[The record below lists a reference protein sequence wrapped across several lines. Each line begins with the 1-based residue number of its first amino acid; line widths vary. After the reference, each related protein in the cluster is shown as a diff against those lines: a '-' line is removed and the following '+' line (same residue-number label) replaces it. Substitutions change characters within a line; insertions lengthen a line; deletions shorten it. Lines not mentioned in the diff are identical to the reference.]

1 MQRRERRTVR
11 IRPVPRLVLLLLAL
25 AVLALGASGCGRDD
39 EDDEAGATAAT
50 GEATEPAEQLSGSI
64 EADGSSTVGP
74 FTTYAAELF
83 QQENPEVQVTV
94 GISGTGG
101 GFERFCAGET
111 DLSNASRPIDEE
123 EVAICEENGIDYVEL
138 HVVNDGLAV
147 VVNPENDWAECLTVE
162 ELNKVWRPEAEGEIT
177 NWSQIRDGFPDVPL
191 ALAGA
196 GTDSGTF
203 DYFTE
208 VINGES
214 GVTRTDYTASE
225 DDNVTVQAV
234 EGDTGGMGYF
244 GLSYVGE
251 NEGRVKAAAID
262 DGDGECV
269 LPSTETVQDGSYT
282 PLGRPLFIYAKQ
294 ESFTRP
300 EVQAFMQFTLD
311 RNAEI
316 AEGALYVPLTEEQLA
331 TAQTGLD
338 ESIAAAGG

>member
-1 MQRRERRTVR
+1 VG
-11 IRPVPRLVLLLLAL
+11 IGPVPRLVLLLLAL
-25 AVLALGASGCGRDD
+25 AVLALGAAGCGRGD
-39 EDDEAGATAAT
+39 EDDDTADAPAAT
-50 GEATEPAEQLSGSI
+50 GEATEPAEELSGSI
-64 EADGSSTVGP
+64 TADGSSTVGP

-83 QQENPEVQVTV
+83 QEEQPDVQVTV

-123 EVAICEENGIDYVEL
+123 EVTICEENGVDYVEL

-177 NWSQIRDGFPDVPL
+177 NWSQVRDGFPDVPL
-191 ALAGA
+191 VLAGA

-208 VINGES
+208 AINGDS

-244 GLSYVGE
+244 GLSYVAE
-251 NEGRVKAAAID
+251 NEGRVKAVGID

-269 LPSTETVQDGSYT
+269 TPSTETVQDGSYT